1 MTRASPF
8 EGDMS
13 VKLTLNRYNINQTE
27 LCKKLNFSREAFSK
41 VVNGHRNLSVAKAKL
56 IADLYGFDWR
66 EFYETA
72 AERYISATG
81 CIDDIQVRKT
91 KSNYLVE
98 APREWQENS
107 EFYAICSPGHAYD
120 EYVYVFTSTPIPFD
134 IKKILSNTSLF
145 TLKNGVQYIGYI
157 LGYVD
162 ADGKDVVIGNYQTR
176 TEVTVAAKKIES
188 MQKSRALLTP
198 NPIRL

>member
-1 MTRASPF
+1 MTKTSQF

-41 VVNGHRNLSVAKAKL
+41 VVNGHRNLSVGKAKL

-81 CIDDIQVRKT
+81 CIDDITVRKT
-91 KSNYLVE
+91 YTNYLVE
-98 APREWQENS
+98 VPREWQENS
-107 EFYAICSPGHAYD
+107 QFYAICTKGKAYH

-134 IKKILSNTSLF
+134 VTKIISNTSLF

-157 LGYVD
+157 NGYVD
-162 ADGKDVVIGNYQTR
+162 PFGKDLMIGNYQTYA
-176 TEVTVAAKKIES
+176 EVIVPAKKIVT
-188 MQKSRALLTP
+188 MQKGRALLTP

>member
-1 MTRASPF
+1 MPRITPF
-8 EGDMS
+8 DGNMS
-13 VKLTLNRYNINQTE
+13 VKMTLNRYNINQTE

-56 IADLYGFDWR
+56 ISDLYGFDWR

-81 CIDDIQVRKT
+81 CTDGIEVRKT
-91 KSNYLVE
+91 KGNYLVE
-98 APREWQENS
+98 TPREWQENS
-107 EFYAICSPGHAYD
+107 VFYAICTPGRAYD

-134 IKKILSNTSLF
+134 PKKILSNTSLF
-145 TLKNGVQYIGYI
+145 TLKNGTQYIGYV

-162 ADGKDVVIGNYQTR
+162 NDGKDVMIANYQTR
-176 TEVTVAAKKIES
+176 TEVRIPVKKLES

-198 NPIRL
+198 NPIKL